1 MSLACG
7 GDMESMESPELPEC
21 PVCLQNYDSESTIPR
36 VLACGHSACEACLV
50 RLPERYPETIRCPAC
65 TQLVKY
71 PPQGPTALPKNI
83 DLLSFSLSLHPN
95 PNSGISQTPHKQSAD
110 GVGSFL
116 PCIWSDEFYIKWK
129 DWVLPSDAVSV
140 ETEVDDGTRD
150 ELCTVLKGRTGS
162 GFGSGRVW
170 FREDESVSLFRVGS
184 LPGSDSSGFEFSYT
198 ARVLKCLSGM
208 REEERNEMGLLLRVS
223 LRHCRRVCKVY
234 GFWGNLE
241 DGFLYLGCERRNRS
255 FSGKLGAG
263 EDGFTKDG
271 LPAFAMIAMEVCEVV
286 SGLNSEGFVAG
297 CFGFSCFSFD
307 DFGHVEVDLNE
318 VIVTGRKVWRSVVDS
333 VSGGI
338 GTESTDAEVLKLAFW
353 NLFKD
358 GDFVS
363 PEVLIELLQK
373 QGFAVEC
380 DSSRYPV
387 GCGSDVWSLAC
398 VFLRLLLGKE
408 FDEELVKNCGISF
421 FDHVTYASW
430 IERVRALI
438 EGRLGQEY
446 ASLRENL
453 CKCLNYDPASRPLV
467 MDLMKC
473 IRELIIKPQ
482 CDIMASLEGV
492 IKEDGR
498 SFCLI
503 LGQLC
508 GTSKEILETPKENGL
523 QGSEIS
529 GGSDFDQ
536 VGDERADSDFVDGL
550 AGGKVKFKI
559 LQGHRD
565 AITALAVGGDFLF
578 SSSFDKTIHVWSL
591 QDFSHVHTFK
601 GHEHTIKAL
610 IYVDEEQ
617 PLCISG
623 DSGGGIFVWGTCTP
637 LRQEPLKTFHED
649 KDWRFSGIHA
659 LACRNGYVYTGSGDR
674 TVKAC
679 GSWDGTIRLWSLSD
693 HSPLTVLGE
702 DTSGTVASVL
712 SLAVDRHMLI
722 ATHDNGCVKVWRN
735 DVFMKSIKMHN
746 GAVFASGIEGKWLF
760 TGGLDKTVNVQ
771 ELSGDE
777 FQIDSRLI
785 GSIPC
790 DSVITTLLG
799 WQGKI
804 FVGCA
809 NRNIVVSYYGK

>member
-1 MSLACG
+1 MTKLRGIKGPTKRKIQTCNNLETMSLACG

-674 TVKAC
+674 TVKAWMAPC
-679 GSWDGTIRLWSLSD
+679 HALCL
-693 HSPLTVLGE
+693 V
-702 DTSGTVASVL
+702 
-712 SLAVDRHMLI
+712 
-722 ATHDNGCVKVWRN
+722 
-735 DVFMKSIKMHN
+735 
-746 GAVFASGIEGKWLF
+746 
-760 TGGLDKTVNVQ
+760 
-771 ELSGDE
+771 
-777 FQIDSRLI
+777 ID
-785 GSIPC
+785 
-790 DSVITTLLG
+790 
-799 WQGKI
+799 Q
-804 FVGCA
+804 
-809 NRNIVVSYYGK
+809 

>member
-679 GSWDGTIRLWSLSD
+679 WDGTIRLWSLSD

>member
-170 FREDESVSLFRVGS
+170 FREEESVSLFRVGS

-318 VIVTGRKVWRSVVDS
+318 VLVTGRKVWRSVVDS

-492 IKEDGR
+492 IKEDSR

-679 GSWDGTIRLWSLSD
+679 WDGTIRLWSLSD

>member
-170 FREDESVSLFRVGS
+170 FREEESVSLFRVGS

-318 VIVTGRKVWRSVVDS
+318 VLVTGRKVWRSVVDS

-492 IKEDGR
+492 IKEDSR